1 MWFLTYMFIHI
12 YQMQIQD
19 IQQEIIDEFEFLEDW
34 MQKYEHLIEL
44 GKNLPII
51 DDAHKTEDNLI
62 SGCQSKVWIYAEKHA
77 DKLIYTADS
86 DAILTKGV
94 VALLLRVFSNQT
106 AQAILE
112 ANTDF
117 IDQIGLKEHLSPTRA
132 NGLLS
137 MVKQIK
143 LYALAFSK

>member
-1 MWFLTYMFIHI
+1 
-12 YQMQIQD
+12 MQIQD

-51 DDAHKTEDNLI
+51 DEAHKTEDNLI
-62 SGCQSKVWIYAEKHA
+62 SGCQSKVWIYAEKQD

-94 VALLLRVFSNQT
+94 VALLLRVFSNQS